1 MDTIQAKPIKEF
13 LKLPAGL
20 LEKVAIWACVVV
32 IGVGMFIGFI
42 VISQPAK
49 TTAQTGQITTTQPVL
64 TPITLTTNTV
74 IPPITTSLGGN

>member
-1 MDTIQAKPIKEF
+1 
-13 LKLPAGL
+13 
-20 LEKVAIWACVVV
+20 
-32 IGVGMFIGFI
+32 MFIGFI

-49 TTAQTGQITTTQPVL
+49 ATGAQTGQITTTQPVL